1 MKKISI
7 IISIV
12 TAIIFTLIILLS
24 GGKVV
29 DLNAASLIGPLAF
42 ILMYAFLIYW
52 DLTFEKSGK
61 ETLHTNESVLYT
73 YEERVAFYKARGTIL
88 FSGFVSQIFLI
99 FCFGVLWK
107 SLICTLAFMLSYGL
121 AMFFAGYSVKDEVN
135 ARLMCEE
142 KELKIQIAREEQG
155 KI

>member
-12 TAIIFTLIILLS
+12 TAIIFTLIIILS
-24 GGKVV
+24 GGTVI
-29 DLNAASLIGPLAF
+29 NINTASLVGPLVF
-42 ILMYAFLIYW
+42 IVMCVLLIYW

-61 ETLHTNESVLYT
+61 ESLHTNESVLYT
-73 YEERVAFYKARGTIL
+73 YEERIAFYKARGTIL

-135 ARLMCEE
+135 ARIEREE
-142 KELKIQIAREEQG
+142 AELKIQIAREEQG
-155 KI
+155 RI